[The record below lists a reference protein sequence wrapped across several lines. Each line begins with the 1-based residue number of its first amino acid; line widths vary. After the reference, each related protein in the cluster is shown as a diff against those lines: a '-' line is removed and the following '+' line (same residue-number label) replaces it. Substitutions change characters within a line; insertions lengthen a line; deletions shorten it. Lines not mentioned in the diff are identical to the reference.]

1 MSPIIADASSPPPLL
16 PASAPMASADETAR
30 LLERT
35 PMFAGLSTT
44 ELDELAKVA
53 VPRSYDAGQVIF
65 REGDEGDTCFVV
77 RSGAVKIAREHGGL
91 PIALAEF
98 PNRDI
103 IRVL

>member
-1 MSPIIADASSPPPLL
+1 MYAASS
-16 PASAPMASADETAR
+16 ASITPMGSADKTAK

-35 PMFAGLSTT
+35 PMFAGLSPT
-44 ELDELAKVA
+44 ELEELAKVA
-53 VPRSYDAGQVIF
+53 VPRTYEAGQVVF

-77 RSGAVKIAREHGGL
+77 RSGAVKITREHGGL